1 MNGLETFWAIFSLA
15 YQVTLIVGNQESTTF
30 LMRIATQMHC
40 LRVFNERKIKDFLLL
55 KNGTRKQ
62 NETMQTFV
70 ELIFRS
76 TQ

>member
-40 LRVFNERKIKDFLLL
+40 LRVFNERKIKDFF
-55 KNGTRKQ
+55 T
-62 NETMQTFV
+62 
-70 ELIFRS
+70 S
-76 TQ
+76 